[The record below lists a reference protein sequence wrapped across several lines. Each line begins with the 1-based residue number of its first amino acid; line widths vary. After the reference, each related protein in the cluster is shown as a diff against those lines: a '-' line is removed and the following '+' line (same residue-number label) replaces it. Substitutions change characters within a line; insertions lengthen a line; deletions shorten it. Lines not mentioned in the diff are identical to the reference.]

1 MERAE
6 SSRRE
11 RERERRRGPAPMRPG
26 PSHSKGMGRLF
37 SEEVDLD
44 ADFMDVSGACSC
56 CSDRETE
63 AKELRCVR

>member
-1 MERAE
+1 
-6 SSRRE
+6 
-11 RERERRRGPAPMRPG
+11 MRPG

-63 AKELRCVR
+63 AKELRCVQ